1 MVAGSENRVVVGLI
15 TMGREILGVII
26 ITWVIGEVY
35 GVVKERE
42 IQIQIVQVVRPE
54 RDIKIEI
61 RM

>member
-1 MVAGSENRVVVGLI
+1 MVAGSENRAVVGLI

>member
-1 MVAGSENRVVVGLI
+1 MVVGLI